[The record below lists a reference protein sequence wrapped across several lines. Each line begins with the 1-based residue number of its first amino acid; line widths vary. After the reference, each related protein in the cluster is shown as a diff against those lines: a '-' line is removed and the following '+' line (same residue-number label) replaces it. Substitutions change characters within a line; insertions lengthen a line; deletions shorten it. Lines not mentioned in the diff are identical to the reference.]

1 MRIRANEIEFEVRE
15 GTPGDVPLLLSFFR
29 SMAEFEKLPFT
40 ATDESLRTALFHDRP
55 AAMTLL
61 GFVDEAPVAY
71 VVYFFTFST
80 VLGKRGL
87 WLEDLF
93 IAPAFRGKG
102 IGEALMACLADIAV
116 RHDCGRFE
124 WTVLDWN
131 ERAIR
136 FYERIGARMLG
147 DWRVCRL
154 EENQLPAVASR
165 LMISR

>member
-1 MRIRANEIEFEVRE
+1 MRILANGIEFEVRE
-15 GTPGDVPLLLSFFR
+15 GTPDDVPLLLSFFR

-40 ATDESLRTALFHDRP
+40 ATEESLRAALFHDRP
-55 AAMTLL
+55 AATTLL
-61 GFVDEAPVAY
+61 AFVDEAPVAY

-93 IAPAFRGKG
+93 IATAFRGKG
-102 IGEALMACLADIAV
+102 IGEALMAYIADIAI

-165 LMISR
+165 LTISR